1 MALSDRDRDSMD
13 CIFCAI
19 ASGEMTAEL
28 VAESPQAVAFR
39 DRSATAPTHVLVIP
53 RKHIAS
59 VDEMSQLEP
68 HLAADLLSLCAEV
81 ARVENIVESGYRV
94 VTNVGDDAGQTIFH
108 VHFHVLGGRK
118 LREMG

>member
-1 MALSDRDRDSMD
+1 MD
-13 CIFCAI
+13 CVFCAI
-19 ASGEMTAEL
+19 ASGEMKTDF
-28 VAESPQAVAFR
+28 VAESESAVAFR

-68 HLAADLLSLCAEV
+68 HLATDLLKLCAEV
-81 ARVENIVESGYRV
+81 ARVEGIVESGYRV
-94 VTNVGDDAGQTIFH
+94 VTNVGDDAGQSVYH
-108 VHFHVLGGRK
+108 VHLHVLGGRK

>member
-1 MALSDRDRDSMD
+1 MD

-19 ASGEMTAEL
+19 AAGEMGTAL
-28 VAESPQAVAFR
+28 IAESENAVAFR
-39 DRSATAPTHVLVIP
+39 DREASAPTHVLVIP

-59 VDEMSQLEP
+59 VDEMSRVAP
-68 HLAADLLSLCAEV
+68 GLATELLMLCAEV
-81 ARVENIVESGYRV
+81 ARVENVVESGYRV
-94 VTNVGDDAGQTIFH
+94 VTNVGDDAGQSVYH

>member
-1 MALSDRDRDSMD
+1 MD

-19 ASGEMTAEL
+19 ASGEAGTEL
-28 VAESPQAVAFR
+28 ISESEHAVAFR
-39 DRSATAPTHVLVIP
+39 DRSAKAPTHVLVIP

-59 VDEMSQLEP
+59 VDEMTRQDP
-68 HLAADLLSLCAEV
+68 HLATDLLELCAKV
-81 ARVENIVESGYRV
+81 ARVEDIVESGYRV
-94 VTNVGDDAGQTIFH
+94 VTNVGDDAGQTIYH

>member
-1 MALSDRDRDSMD
+1 MD

-19 ASGEMTAEL
+19 AAGEVGAEL
-28 VAESPQAVAFR
+28 VAESEAAVAFR
-39 DRSATAPTHVLVIP
+39 DREATAPTHVLVIP

-59 VDEMSQLEP
+59 VNEMSRQAP
-68 HLAADLLSLCAEV
+68 HLATDLLELCAEV
-81 ARVENIVESGYRV
+81 ARVEGIVESGYRV
-94 VTNVGDDAGQTIFH
+94 VTNVGDDAGQSVYH

>member
-1 MALSDRDRDSMD
+1 MD
-13 CIFCAI
+13 CVFCAI
-19 ASGEMTAEL
+19 ATGEIATDF
-28 VAESPQAVAFR
+28 VAESDTAVAFR

-59 VDEMSQLEP
+59 VDEMSRTEP
-68 HLAADLLSLCAEV
+68 HLATDLLMLCAEV
-81 ARVENIVESGYRV
+81 AQTEGVVESGYRV
-94 VTNVGDDAGQTIFH
+94 VTNVGDDAGQSVYH

>member
-1 MALSDRDRDSMD
+1 MD

-19 ASGEMTAEL
+19 ASGELASDR
-28 VAESPQAVAFR
+28 VAESELAVAFR
-39 DRSATAPTHVLVIP
+39 DRSPSAPTHVLVIP

-59 VDEMSQLEP
+59 VDEMARDEP
-68 HLAADLLSLCAEV
+68 HLAAELLRLCAEV
-81 ARVENIVESGYRV
+81 ASVEGIVESGYRV
-94 VTNVGDDAGQTIFH
+94 VTNVGDDAGQTIHH